1 MSMMM
6 MLSFG
11 FALISLTTM
20 MIQPLSL
27 GFMLMIISILSSVVV
42 SFISY
47 PWYGYML
54 FLVYVG
60 GMLVM
65 FMYVISLIPNTLFI
79 SVQGFVL
86 FFLFFFSMLLIINFS
101 LYNYMNLNVMEFIYM
116 NMNTI
121 SMGNSGLIMMG
132 YNFYCYVSLGVL
144 LLFVL
149 ISVVKICYYCEGP
162 LRVFKYK

>member
-1 MSMMM
+1 MSMMLL
-6 MLSFG
+6 LSFS

-27 GFMLMIISILSSVVV
+27 GLMLMVISIMSSVVV

-65 FMYVISLIPNTLFI
+65 FTYVISLIPNILFL
-79 SVQGFVL
+79 SLKGFS
-86 FFLFFFSMLLIINFS
+86 LFFFFFFSVLLMMYYS
-101 LYNYMNLNVMEFIYM
+101 LYNCMNLNVMGFNYM
-116 NMNTI
+116 NMNTM
-121 SMGNSGLIMMG
+121 SMGNSGLIMMA
-132 YNFYCYVSLGVL
+132 YNFFCYILLGIL
-144 LLFVL
+144 LLLVL

>member
-6 MLSFG
+6 LLSFG

-27 GFMLMIISILSSVVV
+27 GFMLMVISILSSVVV
-42 SFISY
+42 SLISY
-47 PWYGYML
+47 SWYGYML

-79 SVQGFVL
+79 STKGFIL
-86 FFLFFFSMLLIINFS
+86 FFLFFFSVLLVINFS

-132 YNFYCYVSLGVL
+132 YNFYCYVMLGVL

>member
-1 MSMMM
+1 MSMMLL
-6 MLSFG
+6 LSFG
-11 FALISLTTM
+11 FTLVSLATM

-27 GFMLMIISILSSVVV
+27 GFMLMVISIISSVII
-42 SFISY
+42 SFITY

-79 SVQGFVL
+79 SATGS
-86 FFLFFFSMLLIINFS
+86 LFFFFFFSCVLLMINFS
-101 LYNYMNLNVMEFIYM
+101 LYDYMNLNMMEFIYM
-116 NMNTI
+116 NMNTV

-132 YNFYCYVSLGVL
+132 YNFYCYIMLGVL

-162 LRVFKYK
+162 MRVFKYK